1 MFVQLASALG
11 IAAAGKLAK
20 PLVPGLLLMG
30 AVGMTSFP
38 AYVEGFKEI
47 RNEPDMVVD
56 SNGILRRLGIY
67 CLIGGY
73 AVLFYKR
80 RGSIPFLPPTIRD
93 KFTKSL

>member
-11 IAAAGKLAK
+11 IAAAGKLAR
-20 PLVPGLLLMG
+20 PLVPGLLLMS
-30 AVGMTSFP
+30 AIGMTSFP

-47 RNEPDMVVD
+47 RNEPDMVID
-56 SNGILRRLGIY
+56 SSGMLRRLGIY

-80 RGSIPFLPPTIRD
+80 RGSIPFLPPTIRN
-93 KFTKSL
+93 KFNNS